1 MKNFI
6 ILTPV
11 YNDWENLNKLLKK
24 INDEAE
30 RNNFEFE
37 IFLINDSS
45 TINADINFRKTK
57 NIISLNILNLL
68 KNIGSQ
74 RAIALGLE
82 YLFESK
88 NNKLSD
94 IIIMDSDGQ
103 DDPEILKTL
112 INASENSDSD
122 VTVVERT
129 NRNEPLWFQFFYFLH
144 KKVLFIFTGKHIKFG
159 NFSLI
164 KSKELKN
171 LVNKADLWAAYPAA
185 VVNNLKKIN
194 RIKSERKKRY
204 SGETK
209 MNLKKLFYHSSRIFS
224 VFKTKIFIISAI
236 YAFISSIFFKNN
248 PEVFYFFTFTLLMA
262 NIYNFYISL
271 INKNDFEKKSDNSK
285 LKLKKIFDL

>member
-24 INDEAE
+24 INEEAE
-30 RNNFEFE
+30 INSFEFE
-37 IFLINDSS
+37 VFVINDAS
-45 TINADINFRKTK
+45 TVNADINFIKTK
-57 NIISLNILNLL
+57 NIISLNILNLS

-88 NNKLSD
+88 KNKKGD
-94 IIIMDSDGQ
+94 IIIIDSDGQ
-103 DDPEILKTL
+103 DDPDILKNL

-122 VTVVERT
+122 IIVVERT

-144 KKVLFIFTGKHIKFG
+144 KIVLLIFTGKHIKFG

-164 KSKELKN
+164 KSKKLKD
-171 LVNKADLWAAYPAA
+171 LSNKADLWAAYPAA
-185 VVNNLKKIN
+185 VVNNLKKID

-209 MNLKKLFYHSSRIFS
+209 MNLKKLFYHSSRVFS
-224 VFKTKIFIISAI
+224 VFKNKIFLISTV
-236 YAFISSIFFKNN
+236 YTFLMFIFFKNN
-248 PEVFYFFTFTLLMA
+248 TEIFYLFALILIIA
-262 NIYNFYISL
+262 NIYNFYISF
-271 INKNDFEKKSDNSK
+271 INYDNFKKKSYYLGFK
-285 LKLKKIFDL
+285 IKKIF

>member
-1 MKNFI
+1 MKTFI

-11 YNDWENLNKLLKK
+11 YNDWESLNKLLKK

-30 RNNFEFE
+30 RNDFGFEV
-37 IFLINDSS
+37 LVVNDSS
-45 TINADINFRKTK
+45 KINADINFIKTK
-57 NIISLNILNLL
+57 NIISLNILNLS

-82 YLFESK
+82 YLFEFKK
-88 NNKLSD
+88 NKASD

-103 DDPEILKTL
+103 DAPEILKNL
-112 INASENSDSD
+112 ISANENSDSD
-122 VTVVERT
+122 ITVVERT
-129 NRNEPLWFQFFYFLH
+129 NRNEPFWFQFFYFLH

-164 KSKELKN
+164 RSKELKN

-185 VVNNLKKIN
+185 VVNNLKKID
-194 RIKSERKKRY
+194 RIKSDRKKRY

-209 MNLKKLFYHSSRIFS
+209 MNLKKLFYHSSRVFS

-236 YAFISSIFFKNN
+236 YALIISIFFKNN
-248 PEVFYFFTFTLLMA
+248 AEISYFLIFSLLMA
-262 NIYNFYISL
+262 NIYNVYISL
-271 INKNDFEKKSDNSK
+271 INKNDFKKKSDGPE
-285 LKLKKIFDL
+285 LKIKKIF

>member
-37 IFLINDSS
+37 IFVVNDSS
-45 TINADINFRKTK
+45 TINANINFRKTK
-57 NIISLNILNLL
+57 NIISLNILNLS

-88 NNKLSD
+88 KNKLID

-103 DDPEILKTL
+103 DNPEILKTL
-112 INASENSDSD
+112 ITSNENSDSD

-129 NRNEPLWFQFFYFLH
+129 NRNEPFWFQFFYFLH
-144 KKVLFIFTGKHIKFG
+144 KKVLLIFTGKHIKFG

-164 KSKELKN
+164 KSKGLKN

-185 VVNNLKKIN
+185 VVNNLKKIS

-209 MNLKKLFYHSSRIFS
+209 MNLKKLFYHSSRVFS
-224 VFKTKIFIISAI
+224 VFKTKIFIISTI
-236 YAFISSIFFKNN
+236 YALITSIIFQNK
-248 PEVFYFFTFTLLMA
+248 PEIFLFFTFILLIA
-262 NIYNFYISL
+262 NMYNFYISL
-271 INKNDFEKKSDNSK
+271 KNKNNFKKKSDVYK
-285 LKLKKIFDL
+285 LKIKKIF

>member
-1 MKNFI
+1 MKTFI

-11 YNDWENLNKLLKK
+11 YNDWENLNKLLEK

-37 IFLINDSS
+37 IFVVNDSS

-57 NIISLNILNLL
+57 NIISLSILSLS
-68 KNIGSQ
+68 KNVGSQ

-88 NNKLSD
+88 KNKAND

-103 DDPEILKTL
+103 DDPEILKNL
-112 INASENSDSD
+112 ISANENSDSD

-129 NRNEPLWFQFFYFLH
+129 NRNEPFWFQFFYFLH
-144 KKVLFIFTGKHIKFG
+144 KKVLFIFTGKYIKFG

-164 KSKELKN
+164 RSKELKN

-185 VVNNLKKIN
+185 VVNNLKKIDG
-194 RIKSERKKRY
+194 IKSERKKRY

-209 MNLKKLFYHSSRIFS
+209 MNLKKLFYHSSRVFS
-224 VFKTKIFIISAI
+224 VFKTKIFIISVI
-236 YAFISSIFFKNN
+236 YALIISIFFENN
-248 PEVFYFFTFTLLMA
+248 AETFYFFTFTLLIA
-262 NIYNFYISL
+262 NMYNFYISL
-271 INKNDFEKKSDNSK
+271 INKNNFKKKSDSPE
-285 LKLKKIFDL
+285 LKIKKIF

>member
-1 MKNFI
+1 MKTFI

-30 RNNFEFE
+30 RNDFEFE
-37 IFLINDSS
+37 VLVVNDSS
-45 TINADINFRKTK
+45 KINADINFIKTK
-57 NIISLNILNLL
+57 NIISLNILNLS

-82 YLFESK
+82 YLFEFKK
-88 NNKLSD
+88 NKASD

-103 DDPEILKTL
+103 DAPEILKNL
-112 INASENSDSD
+112 ISANENSDSD
-122 VTVVERT
+122 ITVVERT

-164 KSKELKN
+164 RSKELKN

-185 VVNNLKKIN
+185 VVNNLKKID
-194 RIKSERKKRY
+194 RIKSDRKKRY

-209 MNLKKLFYHSSRIFS
+209 MNLKKLFYHSSRVFS
-224 VFKTKIFIISAI
+224 VFKTKIFIISVI
-236 YAFISSIFFKNN
+236 YALIISIFFKNN
-248 PEVFYFFTFTLLMA
+248 AEISYFLIFSLLMA
-262 NIYNFYISL
+262 NIYNVYISL
-271 INKNDFEKKSDNSK
+271 INKNDFKKKSDSPE
-285 LKLKKIFDL
+285 LKIKKIF

>member
-24 INDEAE
+24 INEEAE
-30 RNNFEFE
+30 INSFEFE
-37 IFLINDSS
+37 VFVINDAS
-45 TINADINFRKTK
+45 TVNADINFIKTK
-57 NIISLNILNLL
+57 NIISLNILNLS

-88 NNKLSD
+88 KNKKGD
-94 IIIMDSDGQ
+94 IIIIDSDGQ
-103 DDPEILKTL
+103 DDPDILKNL

-122 VTVVERT
+122 IIVVERT

-144 KKVLFIFTGKHIKFG
+144 KIVLLIFTGKHIKFG

-164 KSKELKN
+164 KSKKLKD
-171 LVNKADLWAAYPAA
+171 LSNKADLWAAYPAA
-185 VVNNLKKIN
+185 VVNNLKKID

-209 MNLKKLFYHSSRIFS
+209 MNLKKLFYHSSRVFS
-224 VFKTKIFIISAI
+224 VFKNKIFLISTVYTFLI
-236 YAFISSIFFKNN
+236 FIFFKNSI
-248 PEVFYFFTFTLLMA
+248 EIFYLFALILIIA
-262 NIYNFYISL
+262 NIYNFYISF
-271 INKNDFEKKSDNSK
+271 INYNNFKKKSYYLGFK
-285 LKLKKIFDL
+285 IKKIF

>member
-24 INDEAE
+24 INEEAE
-30 RNNFEFE
+30 INNFAFE
-37 IFLINDSS
+37 VFVINDAS
-45 TINADINFRKTK
+45 TVNTDINFIKTK
-57 NIISLNILNLL
+57 NIISLNILNLS

-88 NNKLSD
+88 KNKKGD
-94 IIIMDSDGQ
+94 IIIIDSDGQ
-103 DDPEILKTL
+103 DDPDILKNL

-122 VTVVERT
+122 IIVVERT

-144 KKVLFIFTGKHIKFG
+144 KIVLLIFTGKHIKFG

-164 KSKELKN
+164 KSKKLKD
-171 LVNKADLWAAYPAA
+171 LSNKADLWAAYPAA
-185 VVNNLKKIN
+185 VVNNLKKID

-209 MNLKKLFYHSSRIFS
+209 MNLKKLFYHSSRVFS
-224 VFKTKIFIISAI
+224 VFKNKIFLISTVYTFLI
-236 YAFISSIFFKNN
+236 FIFFKNSI
-248 PEVFYFFTFTLLMA
+248 EIFYLFALILIIA
-262 NIYNFYISL
+262 NIYNFYISF
-271 INKNDFEKKSDNSK
+271 INYDNFKKKSYYLGFK
-285 LKLKKIFDL
+285 IKKIF

>member
-1 MKNFI
+1 MKTFI

-11 YNDWENLNKLLKK
+11 YNDWENLNKLLEK

-37 IFLINDSS
+37 VFVVNDSS

-57 NIISLNILNLL
+57 NIISLSILNLS
-68 KNIGSQ
+68 KNVGSQ

-88 NNKLSD
+88 KNKAND

-103 DDPEILKTL
+103 DDPEILKNL
-112 INASENSDSD
+112 ISANENSDSD

-129 NRNEPLWFQFFYFLH
+129 NRNEPFWFQFFYFLH

-164 KSKELKN
+164 RSKELKN

-185 VVNNLKKIN
+185 VVNNLKKIDG
-194 RIKSERKKRY
+194 IKSERKKRY

-209 MNLKKLFYHSSRIFS
+209 MNLKKLFYHSSRVFS
-224 VFKTKIFIISAI
+224 VFKTKIFIISVI
-236 YAFISSIFFKNN
+236 YALTISIFFENN
-248 PEVFYFFTFTLLMA
+248 AETFHFFTFTLLIA
-262 NIYNFYISL
+262 NMYNFYISL
-271 INKNDFEKKSDNSK
+271 INKNDFKKKSDSPK
-285 LKLKKIFDL
+285 LKIKKIF

>member
-1 MKNFI
+1 MKTFI

-11 YNDWENLNKLLKK
+11 YNDWENLNKLLEK

-37 IFLINDSS
+37 VFVVNDSS

-57 NIISLNILNLL
+57 NIISLNILNLS

-82 YLFESK
+82 YLFESEK
-88 NNKLSD
+88 NKAND

-103 DDPEILKTL
+103 DDPEILKNL
-112 INASENSDSD
+112 ISANENSDSD

-129 NRNEPLWFQFFYFLH
+129 NRNEPFWFQFFYFLH

-164 KSKELKN
+164 RSKELKN
-171 LVNKADLWAAYPAA
+171 LANKADLWAAYPAA
-185 VVNNLKKIN
+185 VVNNLKKIDG
-194 RIKSERKKRY
+194 IKSERKKRY

-209 MNLKKLFYHSSRIFS
+209 MNLKKLFYHSSRVFS
-224 VFKTKIFIISAI
+224 VFKTKIFIISLI
-236 YAFISSIFFKNN
+236 YALIISIFFENN
-248 PEVFYFFTFTLLMA
+248 AETFYFFTFTLLIA
-262 NIYNFYISL
+262 NMYNFYISL
-271 INKNDFEKKSDNSK
+271 INKMI
-285 LKLKKIFDL
+285 LKKNQIIQN

>member
-1 MKNFI
+1 MKTFI

-11 YNDWENLNKLLKK
+11 YNDWENLNKLLEK

-37 IFLINDSS
+37 VS

-57 NIISLNILNLL
+57 NIISLSILSLS
-68 KNIGSQ
+68 KNVGSQ

-88 NNKLSD
+88 KNKAND

-103 DDPEILKTL
+103 DDPEILKNL
-112 INASENSDSD
+112 ISANENSDSD

-129 NRNEPLWFQFFYFLH
+129 NRNEPFWFQFFYFLH

-164 KSKELKN
+164 RSKELKN

-185 VVNNLKKIN
+185 VVNNLKKIDG
-194 RIKSERKKRY
+194 IKSERKKRY

-209 MNLKKLFYHSSRIFS
+209 MNLKKLFYHSSRVFS
-224 VFKTKIFIISAI
+224 VFKTKIFIISVI
-236 YAFISSIFFKNN
+236 YALTISIFFENYA
-248 PEVFYFFTFTLLMA
+248 ETFHFFTFTLLIA
-262 NIYNFYISL
+262 NMYNFYISL
-271 INKNDFEKKSDNSK
+271 INKNDFKKKSDSPE
-285 LKLKKIFDL
+285 LKIKKIF

>member
-1 MKNFI
+1 MKTFI

-11 YNDWENLNKLLKK
+11 YNDWENLNKLLEK

-37 IFLINDSS
+37 VFVVNDSS
-45 TINADINFRKTK
+45 TISADINFRKTK
-57 NIISLNILNLL
+57 NIISLNILNLS
-68 KNIGSQ
+68 KNVGSQ

-88 NNKLSD
+88 KNKAND

-103 DDPEILKTL
+103 DDPEILKNL
-112 INASENSDSD
+112 ISANENSDFD

-129 NRNEPLWFQFFYFLH
+129 NRNEPFWFQFFYFLH

-164 KSKELKN
+164 RSKELKN

-185 VVNNLKKIN
+185 VVNNLKKIDG
-194 RIKSERKKRY
+194 IKSERKKRY

-209 MNLKKLFYHSSRIFS
+209 MNLKKLFYHSSRVFS
-224 VFKTKIFIISAI
+224 VFKTKIFIISAV
-236 YAFISSIFFKNN
+236 YAFIISIFFKNN
-248 PEVFYFFTFTLLMA
+248 PEVFHFFIFILLVA
-262 NIYNFYISL
+262 NMYNFYISL
-271 INKNDFEKKSDNSK
+271 INKNDFKKKSDSPE
-285 LKLKKIFDL
+285 LKIKKIF

>member
-6 ILTPV
+6 ILIPV

-30 RNNFEFE
+30 INNFEFE
-37 IFLINDSS
+37 VFIINDAS
-45 TINADINFRKTK
+45 TVNADINFIKTK
-57 NIISLNILNLL
+57 NIISLNILNLS

-88 NNKLSD
+88 KNKTSD
-94 IIIMDSDGQ
+94 IIIIDSDGQ
-103 DDPEILKTL
+103 DDPKILKNL
-112 INASENSDSD
+112 ISANENSDSD
-122 VTVVERT
+122 IIVVERT

-144 KKVLFIFTGKHIKFG
+144 KIVLLIFTGKHIKFG

-164 KSKELKN
+164 KSKKLKD
-171 LVNKADLWAAYPAA
+171 LSNKADLWAAYPAA
-185 VVNNLKKIN
+185 VINNLKKIG

-209 MNLKKLFYHSSRIFS
+209 MNLKKLFYHSSRVFS
-224 VFKTKIFIISAI
+224 VFKNKIFLISTV
-236 YAFISSIFFKNN
+236 YTFLMFIFFKNN
-248 PEVFYFFTFTLLMA
+248 TEIFYLFALTLIIA
-262 NIYNFYISL
+262 NIYNFYISF
-271 INKNDFEKKSDNSK
+271 INYNNFKKKSYNLGFK
-285 LKLKKIFDL
+285 IKKIF

>member
-1 MKNFI
+1 MKTFI

-30 RNNFEFE
+30 RNDFEFE
-37 IFLINDSS
+37 VLVVNDSS
-45 TINADINFRKTK
+45 KINADINFIKTK
-57 NIISLNILNLL
+57 NIISLNILNLS

-82 YLFESK
+82 YLFEFKK
-88 NNKLSD
+88 NKASD

-103 DDPEILKTL
+103 DAPEILKNL
-112 INASENSDSD
+112 ISANENSDSD
-122 VTVVERT
+122 ITVVERT
-129 NRNEPLWFQFFYFLH
+129 NRNEPFWFQFFYFLH

-164 KSKELKN
+164 RSKELKN

-185 VVNNLKKIN
+185 VVNNLKKID
-194 RIKSERKKRY
+194 RIKSDRKKRY

-209 MNLKKLFYHSSRIFS
+209 MNLKKLFYHSSRVFS
-224 VFKTKIFIISAI
+224 VFKTKIFIISVI
-236 YAFISSIFFKNN
+236 YALIISIFFKNN
-248 PEVFYFFTFTLLMA
+248 AEISYFLIFSLLMA
-262 NIYNFYISL
+262 NIYNVYISL
-271 INKNDFEKKSDNSK
+271 INKNDFKKKSDGPE
-285 LKLKKIFDL
+285 LKIKKIF

>member
-1 MKNFI
+1 MKTFI

-11 YNDWENLNKLLKK
+11 YNDWENLNKLLEK

-37 IFLINDSS
+37 VFVVNDSS

-57 NIISLNILNLL
+57 NIISLSILSLS
-68 KNIGSQ
+68 KNVGSQ

-88 NNKLSD
+88 KNKAND

-103 DDPEILKTL
+103 DDPEILKNL
-112 INASENSDSD
+112 ISANENSDSD

-129 NRNEPLWFQFFYFLH
+129 NRNEPFWFQFFYFLH

-164 KSKELKN
+164 KSKGLKN

-185 VVNNLKKIN
+185 VVNNLKKISI
-194 RIKSERKKRY
+194 IKSERKKRY

-209 MNLKKLFYHSSRIFS
+209 MNLKKLFYHSSRVFS
-224 VFKTKIFIISAI
+224 DFKTKIFIISAI
-236 YAFISSIFFKNN
+236 YALITSIIFQNK
-248 PEVFYFFTFTLLMA
+248 PEIFLFFTFILLIA
-262 NIYNFYISL
+262 NMYNFYISL
-271 INKNDFEKKSDNSK
+271 KNKNNFKKKSDVYK
-285 LKLKKIFDL
+285 LKIKKIF

>member
-1 MKNFI
+1 MKTFI

-30 RNNFEFE
+30 RNDFEFE
-37 IFLINDSS
+37 VLVVNDSS
-45 TINADINFRKTK
+45 KINADINFIKTK
-57 NIISLNILNLL
+57 NIISLNILNLS

-82 YLFESK
+82 YLFEFKK
-88 NNKLSD
+88 NKASD

-103 DDPEILKTL
+103 DAPEILKNL
-112 INASENSDSD
+112 ISANENSDSD
-122 VTVVERT
+122 ITVVERT
-129 NRNEPLWFQFFYFLH
+129 NRNEPFWFQFFYFLH

-164 KSKELKN
+164 RSKELKN

-185 VVNNLKKIN
+185 VVNNLKKID
-194 RIKSERKKRY
+194 RIKSDRKKRY

-209 MNLKKLFYHSSRIFS
+209 MNLKKLFYHSSRVFS

-236 YAFISSIFFKNN
+236 YALIISIFFKNN
-248 PEVFYFFTFTLLMA
+248 AEISYFLIFSLLMA
-262 NIYNFYISL
+262 NIYNVYISL
-271 INKNDFEKKSDNSK
+271 INKNDFKKKSDGPE
-285 LKLKKIFDL
+285 LKIKKIF